1 MHAAAVRLHTDVVKA
16 NTTFTHDGDEQ
27 IKVMIR
33 NTRKL
38 ARPGMR
44 YVLGKPSQQQK
55 IDGTISSILA
65 NEAAGDVTAAK
76 AWPKKNRKITVYSR

>member
-1 MHAAAVRLHTDVVKA
+1 
-16 NTTFTHDGDEQ
+16 
-27 IKVMIR
+27 MIR

-76 AWPKKNRKITVYSR
+76 LWPKKTRRKVIVMR